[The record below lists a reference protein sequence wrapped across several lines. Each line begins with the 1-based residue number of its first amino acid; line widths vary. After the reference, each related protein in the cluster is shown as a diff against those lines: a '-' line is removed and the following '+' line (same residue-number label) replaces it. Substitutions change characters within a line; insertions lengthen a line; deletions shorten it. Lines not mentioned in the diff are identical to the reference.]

1 MRWTWPFQA
10 VASAVPSAQN
20 RVGETELKNE
30 KHKNMQVLPE
40 VARLFCCHLHQTL
53 SGFYEMLK
61 FRKCYHLSLV
71 VQCFIQD
78 RRAQVQSMILK
89 LAGEEILQTNQHNR
103 GFGLGLWATSLG

>member
-1 MRWTWPFQA
+1 
-10 VASAVPSAQN
+10 
-20 RVGETELKNE
+20 
-30 KHKNMQVLPE
+30 MQVLPE
-40 VARLFCCHLHQTL
+40 VACRLFCCHLHQTL

-61 FRKCYHLSLV
+61 FGKCYQLSLV

-89 LAGEEILQTNQHNR
+89 LAGEEILHTNQHNR